1 MLPAK
6 IEIKRLRTRVKIC
19 GITRVEDALAAVAA
33 GADAIGLVFYE
44 HSARNVSV
52 AQAAAISRVLPAFVN
67 VVGLFVDAA
76 PDFIRSVLKTVHL
89 DTLQFHGDETA
100 EECAGY
106 GLPFIKA
113 IRVKPQTNLLQCAN
127 EFSAAKALL
136 LDTYTEGLAG
146 GTGHAFDWNLIP
158 TSMTTDRSHEMPVLI
173 LAGGLNE
180 TNVALAIEQV
190 KPYAVDVSGGVE
202 SAKGIKDQAKIARF
216 MQAVSG

>member
-1 MLPAK
+1 M
-6 IEIKRLRTRVKIC
+6 RTRVKIC

-44 HSARNVSV
+44 QSARNVSV
-52 AQAAAISRVLPAFVN
+52 AQAAAISRNLPAFVN

-76 PDFIRSVLKTVHL
+76 PDFIRTVLANVHL
-89 DTLQFHGDETA
+89 DSLQFHGDETP
-100 EECAGY
+100 EQCASY

-113 IRVKPQTNLLQCAN
+113 IRVKPETNLLQCAKD
-127 EFSAAKALL
+127 FSAAKALL

-158 TSMTTDRSHEMPVLI
+158 ACMTTVRSAETPVLI
-173 LAGGLNE
+173 LAGGLNDA
-180 TNVALAIEQV
+180 NVALAIKQV
-190 KPYAVDVSGGVE
+190 RPYAVDVSGGVE

>member
-180 TNVALAIEQV
+180 TNVALAIKQV